1 MALHHLVRP
10 AAAAALLL
18 LGATAQ
24 AHTQSWFGLLG
35 PEATGATGSGSVFI
49 EYDEDGNT
57 LLIQTSF
64 AGLSGNVTV
73 AHIHCCTAVPGTGT
87 AGVAIQPPSLI
98 DFPVGGTSGSYSK
111 VFDLSA
117 SATWSATFVTAS
129 GGTTAAATARLVN
142 AFNTG
147 NAYLNIH
154 STTFGSGEIRSF
166 VVSTVPEPSTYALMA
181 LGLGAVGAAAARRR
195 RG

>member
-1 MALHHLVRP
+1 MKLGHFVRP

-18 LGATAQ
+18 LGASAH

-35 PEATGATGSGSVFI
+35 PEVSGATGSGSVFI
-49 EYDEDGNT
+49 EYDSDGNT

-64 AGLSGNVTV
+64 AGLSGNVSV
-73 AHIHCCTAVPGTGT
+73 AHIHCCTAVPGSGT
-87 AGVAIQPPSLI
+87 AGVAIQPPSLTG
-98 DFPVGGTSGSYSK
+98 FPVGGTSGFYSQ
-111 VFDLSA
+111 VFDLAAA
-117 SATWSATFVTAS
+117 STWSATFVTAS

-142 AFNTG
+142 AFDSG
-147 NAYLNIH
+147 SAYLNIH
-154 STTFGSGEIRSF
+154 SSTFPGGEIRSF

-181 LGLGAVGAAAARRR
+181 LGLATIGGLVRRR